1 MSKLRKAL
9 EKAKEERG
17 EHDRSPLPSVA
28 LATPPEQADTERSPR
43 DRFMPFN
50 PVYTT
55 TKVIKCE
62 PDFLKQNR
70 IMPVCTEVGADQVK
84 ILRTQILQNLN
95 DQGRNTLLVTSAN
108 PAEGKTITAINLAIS
123 FSHQT
128 NRTVLLVD
136 ADIRKPTV
144 YKYLGLTEGPG
155 LSDYLIGKAEIA
167 DILINPGMERIVILP
182 GGRPLTN
189 SAELLGSP
197 RMGSLLKE
205 VKEKYRDRF
214 IIIDAAPVL
223 TSADPLILSDIVD
236 GILIVVEAERTK
248 KEDIKKVFEMM
259 PNKPI
264 IGTVFNKAID
274 EE

>member
-1 MSKLRKAL
+1 MSRLKKAL
-9 EKAKEERG
+9 DKAKESRG
-17 EHDRSPLPSVA
+17 EYTQSPLPSAVPA
-28 LATPPEQADTERSPR
+28 APPEQADAERSPQ
-43 DRFMPFN
+43 DRFMPFK

-62 PDFLKQNR
+62 TSFLRKNR
-70 IMPVCTEVGADQVK
+70 ILPVCTENGADQVK
-84 ILRTQILQNLN
+84 ILRTHVLQSLS
-95 DQGRNTLLVTSAN
+95 DEGKNTLLVTSAN
-108 PAEGKTITAINLAIS
+108 PGEGKTITAINLAIS

-136 ADIRKPTV
+136 GDIRKPTID
-144 YKYLGLTEGPG
+144 KYLGLSEGPG
-155 LSDYLIGKAEIA
+155 LSDYLIGKAEMA

-197 RMGSLLKE
+197 RMVSLLKE
-205 VKEKYRDRF
+205 IKQKYRDRF

-223 TSADPLILSDIVD
+223 TSADPLVLSSLID
-236 GILIVVEAERTK
+236 GILIVVEAEKTK
-248 KEDIKKVFEMM
+248 REDIQKVFEMM
-259 PNKPI
+259 QNKPI

-274 EE
+274 